1 MYKDHISE
9 TERDGDSMLKVGT
22 LPNLRLKRRALTLV
36 VTALAAQILS
46 AAPTVEIKSV
56 AQRWPWNN
64 KLDITYEVSGG
75 QDVAKNIFRRLVF
88 TAKIGE
94 SEFTIDGVHDIG
106 ANASNGVHT
115 VTWTAPAGYRTDD
128 CSMSA
133 ALYPADAPSGDDYM
147 IVNLV
152 TGEVSY
158 EGLLATQAD
167 SNDRYNDGWY
177 KTTNMVFRKVAAGG
191 PYPVGQVQQTELAN
205 NLVTNWVTDRAYY
218 IGIYPVTQ
226 WQYTKVC
233 GSNPSKLISEIDGNE
248 VNYRPVEYVSWNAL
262 RLSTT
267 NPDEEIPTV
276 ASNEGTFLQ
285 RLNYLTK
292 NRFNIDLPTE
302 IMWEI
307 AARAGLD
314 GNSNI
319 YFWGS
324 SQEEAVYSQYIVYS
338 GNSSSST
345 VAVGSRLPNGWGIF
359 DISGNVFEW
368 CRDDAGLSQ
377 LRDAADPWTPS
388 RTGDA
393 NRRTRGGQAFNNT
406 WNWKYFRLSYRS
418 SQTADKYANY
428 IGFRVAWIVK

>member
-9 TERDGDSMLKVGT
+9 TERDGDSVPKVGT
-22 LPNLRLKRRALTLV
+22 LPNLGSKRRALTLV

-64 KLDITYEVSGG
+64 KLDITYEVTDG
-75 QDVAKNIFRRLVF
+75 QDVAKNVFRRLVF
-88 TAKIGE
+88 TAKIGGE
-94 SEFTIDGVHDIG
+94 EFTIDGVHDVG
-106 ANASNGVHT
+106 ANASSGVHT
-115 VTWTAPAGYRTDD
+115 VTWTAPAGYRTDN

-133 ALYPADAPSGDDYM
+133 ALYPAAAPSGDDYM

-177 KTTNMVFRKVAAGG
+177 KTTNMVFRKIAAGG
-191 PYPVGQVQQTELAN
+191 PYPVGDTATNLSN
-205 NLVTNWVTDRAYY
+205 NSPTNWVTDRAYY

-226 WQYTKVC
+226 WQYWKVF
-233 GSNPSKLISEIDGNE
+233 GSNPAKCYSEIPGNE
-248 VNYRPVEYVSWNAL
+248 KWHRPVEYVTWNGL

-267 NPDEEIPTV
+267 RPDEEIPTV

-285 RLNYLTK
+285 RLNYLTG
-292 NRFNIDLPTE
+292 NRFGIDLPTE

-307 AARAGLD
+307 AARAGKATP
-314 GNSNI
+314 

-324 SQEEAVYSQYIVYS
+324 DVNLRDNYVVYKDNL
-338 GNSSSST
+338 GGAST
-345 VAVGSRLPNGWGIF
+345 MAVGSRAPNDWGLY
-359 DISGNVFEW
+359 DVTGNVYEW
-368 CRDDAGLSQ
+368 CRDDAGRAQ
-377 LRDAADPWTPS
+377 LAQAPSPWAPASGGAD
-388 RTGDA
+388 
-393 NRRTRGGQAFNNT
+393 NRRARGGQAFNND
-406 WNWKYFRLSYRS
+406 WHQLYFRASYRES
-418 SQTADKYANY
+418 SVANKYANY
-428 IGFRVAWIVK
+428 LGFRVSWIVK